1 MATDVIVLFA
11 HGARDPEWARP
22 VEAVA
27 KRLRDK
33 FPDRLVEVAFLEFLQ
48 PTLPTLIENL
58 MKEASGKQGSQ
69 IHILPFFIAQGGH
82 LRKELPEMLAV
93 LRTQYPGQVFNL
105 LPPLGELPTV
115 QDAMAEAI
123 ANLLP

>member
-1 MATDVIVLFA
+1 MANDVMVLFA

-27 KRLRDK
+27 NLVRER
-33 FPDRLVEVAFLEFLQ
+33 FPDRRVEVAFLEFMK
-48 PTLPTLIENL
+48 PTLSESIAQVLAI
-58 MKEASGKQGSQ
+58 GSSTADIR

-82 LRKELPEMLAV
+82 LRKELPEMLDA
-93 LRTQYPGQVFNL
+93 LRQQYPGQVFNL

-115 QDAMAEAI
+115 QAAMAEAI
-123 ANLLP
+123 SSLIP

>member
-1 MATDVIVLFA
+1 MATDVMILFA

-27 KRLRDK
+27 KRLRDR
-33 FPDRLVEVAFLEFLQ
+33 FPDRLVQVAFLEFMQ
-48 PTLPTLIENL
+48 PTLPALIESL
-58 MKEASGKQGSQ
+58 LKAQSCTQGLR

-82 LRKELPEMLAV
+82 LRKELPEMLAA
-93 LRTQYPGQVFNL
+93 LRAQYPDQIFNL

-115 QDAMAEAI
+115 QDAMADAI
-123 ANLLP
+123 ANLIP